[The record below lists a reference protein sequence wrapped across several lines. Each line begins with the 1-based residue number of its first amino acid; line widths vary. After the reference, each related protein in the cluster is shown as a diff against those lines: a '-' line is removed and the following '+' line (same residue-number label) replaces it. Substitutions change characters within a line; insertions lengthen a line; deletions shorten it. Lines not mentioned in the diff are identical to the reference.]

1 MRGVL
6 KRFESTYKF
15 PKRNMHGEL
24 ITVNTQDPIYK
35 LLNQILFFVQNE
47 LGKTEEIMHER
58 KNVSGFVQS
67 FYQQRFWSSFYSAR
81 KSLHN
86 RKDKLQETINS
97 LQNTNG
103 RFIFNE
109 EKQISIFEESE
120 EDNEFS
126 KEERKKIIRTA
137 EFEIESLEDLIDLS
151 EKILPEDELEL
162 AKIDPK
168 IMAVAK
174 IVKEYIQQKRPV
186 ILFSKY
192 TDTVEFI
199 ERALK
204 ELLKDELFSY
214 SVFTGERKDYISNDM
229 SESNLSRRKIRE
241 KLDQGDIQLLLCSDA
256 ASEGLNLQS
265 ASVMINVD
273 VPWVPPKLEQRIG
286 RIDRLGQLEDIIEI
300 FNIYY
305 PIHTNKIFTKNY
317 SEDNKT

>member
-1 MRGVL
+1 M
-6 KRFESTYKF
+6 
-15 PKRNMHGEL
+15 
-24 ITVNTQDPIYK
+24 
-35 LLNQILFFVQNE
+35 
-47 LGKTEEIMHER
+47 
-58 KNVSGFVQS
+58 QS

-109 EKQISIFEESE
+109 EKQISFFEESE

-204 ELLKDELFSY
+204 ELLKDELFS
-214 SVFTGERKDYISNDM
+214 FTVKG
-229 SESNLSRRKIRE
+229 KITF
-241 KLDQGDIQLLLCSDA
+241 L
-256 ASEGLNLQS
+256 
-265 ASVMINVD
+265 M
-273 VPWVPPKLEQRIG
+273 
-286 RIDRLGQLEDIIEI
+286 
-300 FNIYY
+300 
-305 PIHTNKIFTKNY
+305 T
-317 SEDNKT
+317 

>member
-1 MRGVL
+1 M
-6 KRFESTYKF
+6 
-15 PKRNMHGEL
+15 
-24 ITVNTQDPIYK
+24 
-35 LLNQILFFVQNE
+35 
-47 LGKTEEIMHER
+47 
-58 KNVSGFVQS
+58 
-67 FYQQRFWSSFYSAR
+67 
-81 KSLHN
+81 
-86 RKDKLQETINS
+86 
-97 LQNTNG
+97 
-103 RFIFNE
+103 
-109 EKQISIFEESE
+109 
-120 EDNEFS
+120 
-126 KEERKKIIRTA
+126 
-137 EFEIESLEDLIDLS
+137 IDLS

-273 VPWVPPKLEQRIG
+273 VPWVPQ
-286 RIDRLGQLEDIIEI
+286 
-300 FNIYY
+300 
-305 PIHTNKIFTKNY
+305 
-317 SEDNKT
+317 S